1 MSDLS
6 ISKPA
11 YCVHARGEDTIA
23 NVYASTPRGKAML
36 RMFASPEDP
45 PIPDDHGR
53 VFVVLLAGDVAE
65 VRRRA
70 ELAGLTVEG

>member
-6 ISKPA
+6 IGESV
-11 YCVHARGEDTIA
+11 YCVGAMGEDTVA
-23 NVYASTPRGKAML
+23 NVYASTPRGKAL
-36 RMFASPEDP
+36 LGMFADREDP
-45 PIPDDHGR
+45 PIPDGHGR

-65 VRRRA
+65 IRRRA